1 MKAFWIWI
9 LVFFMGCAKPRGPV
23 IPVGDPDVVVSL
35 ARTRAMLNTIN
46 GRFGVTL
53 DTGKRE
59 FTVPASV
66 LLDHPER
73 FRIEFYT
80 PFGTPLLTATSDGST
95 IHAWNQRDRVFYQGD
110 QAGQVLKRVTGGE
123 VGIDD
128 FLALMTGKLPLAD
141 AEILHIGRMV
151 FDDDGIV
158 IVMLGPDDIRVRAVI
173 DPKTGM
179 VRRLR
184 VDPPS
189 KEAGYDEPAGDP
201 MLQVVYTG
209 QVRQGKALL
218 PAEIEVQMPKLGWNV
233 RLVARRWTALE
244 SAPDVFELEPP
255 KGATIQDLRETLE
268 EMSNR

>member
-1 MKAFWIWI
+1 MKTLWVWIFVF
-9 LVFFMGCAKPRGPV
+9 LVGCAKPRGPV
-23 IPVGDPDVVVSL
+23 IPVGDPDVAVSL
-35 ARTRAMLNTIN
+35 ARSRPMVPTLN
-46 GRFGVTL
+46 GRFGVTV

-59 FTVPASV
+59 VTVPASV

-95 IHAWNQRDRVFYQGD
+95 IHAWNQRDLVFYRGD
-110 QAGQVLKRVTGGE
+110 QAGQVLKRITGGE

-151 FDDDGIV
+151 FDDEGVV

-189 KEAGYDEPAGDP
+189 SEAGYEEPEGEP
-201 MLQVVYTG
+201 MLQVLYGG
-209 QVRQGKALL
+209 QVRQGKVLL
-218 PAEIEVQMPKLGWNV
+218 PAEIEVQMPRLGWNV
-233 RLVARRWTALE
+233 RLVARRWAALD
-244 SAPDVFELEPP
+244 SAPDVFELQPP
-255 KGATIQDLRETLE
+255 KGANIQDLRETLE
-268 EMSNR
+268 NMSTR